1 MSLEER
7 FRLGVEVIRE
17 AGELANGYFNAREKL
32 TVQNKGPQDLAS
44 EADLNTEILIRDRI
58 TKAFPEDAFLGE
70 ETPPTDYNDGQ
81 GIWVVDPIDGTQPFI
96 CGMSCWCVSI
106 AFMQHGQLQ
115 FGMVNAPARNEL
127 FAGGKKFPSTL
138 NGKPIRGM
146 TSGSIKDG
154 LTGTGYSLKSGPKLF
169 LPAFQRFLEAG
180 GMFYRDGS
188 GALSLCY
195 VAAGR
200 LVAFFEPVIKSWD
213 CLGGMGV
220 VEGAGLQNSDFLSN
234 DGLHKGNRLVSGN
247 AQVCAEI
254 EDLIAGSY

>member
-7 FRLGVEVIRE
+7 FRLGVDVIRE

-44 EADLNTEILIRDRI
+44 EADLNTEILIRERI
-58 TKAFPEDAFLGE
+58 TRAFPEDAFLGE
-70 ETPPTDYNDGQ
+70 ETPPTDYKDGQ

-106 AFMQHGQLQ
+106 AFMQHGKLQ

-127 FAGGKKFPSTL
+127 FAGGKAFPSTL

-146 TSGSIKDG
+146 MSGTIKDG

-220 VEGAGLQNSDFLSN
+220 VEGVGLQNSDFLAN

-247 AQVCAEI
+247 PQVCAEI